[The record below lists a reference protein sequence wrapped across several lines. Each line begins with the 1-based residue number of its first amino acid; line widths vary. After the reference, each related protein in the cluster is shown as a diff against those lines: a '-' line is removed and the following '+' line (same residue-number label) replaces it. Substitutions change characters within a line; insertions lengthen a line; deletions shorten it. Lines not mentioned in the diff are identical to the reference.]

1 MAVLSKGGIRAK
13 LPFAPCQSLVND
25 ETAYRSLGQRP
36 VGACKVLGHLSLP
49 LGLGLDASLLSLTG
63 LGTEMCLN
71 FYSDPWIKL
80 SRSKSE
86 SVPVGIESAS
96 GHHISLHSAM
106 APS

>member
-13 LPFAPCQSLVND
+13 LPFAPCQSRINN
-25 ETAYRSLGQRP
+25 ETAYRSLRQQS
-36 VGACKVLGHLSLP
+36 VGVSAVMGHLSLP

-80 SRSKSE
+80 SRFKSE
-86 SVPVGIESAS
+86 PVPVGIELTS

-106 APS
+106 PPS